1 MNQLSLVESLR
12 QELRNDAE
20 YADSYDESFLNA
32 YIATQIKVIREQRG
46 MTQGQ
51 LAAYVGTTQGGISR
65 VENVNY
71 SSWNVRTLRKLARA
85 FDVRLKVSFEPY
97 ATLPDDVVH
106 FDRYHLER
114 VPRTEDP
121 GLLLNPISIFPEKPQ
136 ESSVTNLGIW
146 KAIQSTEHKTS
157 TELVQGRFPSVSL
170 LGDVLGGPGGYAACK

>member
-1 MNQLSLVESLR
+1 MTQLGLVESLR

-20 YADSYDESFLNA
+20 YADSYDESFLNG

-46 MTQGQ
+46 LTQGQ
-51 LAAYVGTTQGGISR
+51 LAGYVGTTQGGISR

-97 ATLPDDVVH
+97 GTLPDEVLH
-106 FDRYHLER
+106 FDRDNLER

-121 GLLLNPISIFPEKPQ
+121 GLLLDQISIASEKPQ
-136 ESSVTNLGIW
+136 ESGVTDIGVW
-146 KAIQSTEHKTS
+146 RAIQSSEHKS
-157 TELVQGRFPSVSL
+157 PAESVQGRFPSVSL
-170 LGDVLGGPGGYAACK
+170 QGDVLGGPGGYTACK